1 MPTVTVS
8 ADADAHTDASMPGN
22 NFGSNVSMS
31 VRDPAFQEARG
42 FIRFPVGSYPNV
54 SSLSIYLWA
63 TGDTPSM
70 NVYLASTT
78 WSEGSITWS
87 NQPGNGS
94 SIGSIGSSAGGDQW
108 VSGGLSTGAL
118 GSLSGVGVVLVWSGG
133 TTMGSFRTKEHSNTA
148 YVSITYNNAPT
159 QPGAFTV
166 PVTGFAYPFGP
177 AIATDWGDSTDADGG
192 TPTYNLYYRL
202 NGGGQVLIASGI
214 NGSSYSWTP
223 PAAGSYVLDVYAFD
237 GTTLSSV
244 RQSGTFSV
252 GGAKKRMI
260 VG

>member
-1 MPTVTVS
+1 MGRP
-8 ADADAHTDASMPGN
+8 
-22 NFGSNVSMS
+22 S
-31 VRDPAFQEARG
+31 VQSDHP
-42 FIRFPVGSYPNV
+42 PVVINGLVEDLALALLVRSLGLV
-54 SSLSIYLWA
+54 SSWSGQAGRLWA
-63 TGDTPSM
+63 
-70 NVYLASTT
+70 L
-78 WSEGSITWS
+78 SE
-87 NQPGNGS
+87 P
-94 SIGSIGSSAGGDQW
+94 
-108 VSGGLSTGAL
+108 
-118 GSLSGVGVVLVWSGG
+118 
-133 TTMGSFRTKEHSNTA
+133 KNTA
-148 YVSITYNNAPT
+148 TLRSITYNNAPT